1 VFLRAHLDKRRQFA
15 EENHVRI
22 ILAENFRALFY
33 APFYA
38 AKAIGA
44 YAAEGL
50 DVVQLPSARPADAAA
65 ALHAGAVDVMWGGP
79 LRVMLTHAADADS
92 DIVCFCDGVTRD
104 PFFVIGSTPRPD
116 FRFSDLAGLR
126 LGIVSEVPTPWICL
140 QDDMLRAGID
150 LASITRTDDAT
161 MAENTAAL
169 RAGALDAVQVF
180 QPHAEELIASGAGHL
195 WYAAAT
201 RGLTAYTTLVTR
213 RATLAA
219 QREALLAMTRAMVRA
234 LRWIHATPPTEIA
247 AELRGYFP
255 ELAPSTLT
263 AVIARYQG
271 LKLYAETAVIQRE
284 GFERLTGAM
293 LSAGMLER
301 NIPFEECVD
310 NTLAE
315 QVAE

>member
-1 VFLRAHLDKRRQFA
+1 M
-15 EENHVRI
+15 RI

-38 AKAIGA
+38 AQAIGA

-65 ALHAGAVDVMWGGP
+65 ALHAGTADVMWGGP
-79 LRVMLTHAADADS
+79 LRVILTHAADAGS
-92 DIVCFCDGVTRD
+92 DIVCFCDGVARD
-104 PFFVIGSTPRPD
+104 PFFVIGSTPRPG
-116 FRFSDLAGLR
+116 FRLSDLAGLR

-140 QDDMLRAGID
+140 QDDVLRAGID
-150 LASITRTDDAT
+150 LATIARTDDAT
-161 MAENTAAL
+161 MAETAAAL
-169 RAGALDAVQVF
+169 QAGALDAVQVF
-180 QPHAEELIASGAGHL
+180 QPHAEELIASGAGYL

-219 QREALLAMTRAMVRA
+219 QRGALLAMTRAMVRA
-234 LRWIHATPPTEIA
+234 LRWIYATPPAEIA
-247 AELRGYFP
+247 AALHAYFP
-255 ELAPSTLT
+255 ELAPSAFT
-263 AVIARYQG
+263 AAIARYQG
-271 LKLYAETAVIQRE
+271 LKLYAETVMIQRE
-284 GFERLTGAM
+284 GFERLKGAM
-293 LSAGMLER
+293 LSAGVLKQ

-315 QVAE
+315 QVAG

>member
-1 VFLRAHLDKRRQFA
+1 MK
-15 EENHVRI
+15 I

-38 AKAIGA
+38 AQAIGA

-65 ALHAGAVDVMWGGP
+65 ALHAGTVDVMWGGP
-79 LRVMLTHAADADS
+79 LRVVLTHAADAGS
-92 DIVCFCDGVTRD
+92 DVVCFCDGVVRD
-104 PFFVIGSTPRPD
+104 PFFVIGSTPRPS
-116 FRFSDLAGLR
+116 FRLSDLAGLR
-126 LGIVSEVPTPWICL
+126 LGIVSEVPTPWICM
-140 QDDMLRAGID
+140 QDDMLHAGID
-150 LASITRTDDAT
+150 IATIIRTGNAT

-180 QPHAEELIASGAGHL
+180 QPYAEELIASGAGHL

-219 QREALLAMTRAMVRA
+219 RREALLAMTRAMLRA
-234 LRWIHATPPTEIA
+234 LRWSRATPPAEISA
-247 AELRGYFP
+247 VLRTYFP
-255 ELAPSTLT
+255 DLAPATLT
-263 AVIARYQG
+263 AVIARYQE

-293 LSAGMLER
+293 LSAGVLQR
-301 NIPFEECVD
+301 NVPFEECVD

-315 QVAE
+315 QLSE